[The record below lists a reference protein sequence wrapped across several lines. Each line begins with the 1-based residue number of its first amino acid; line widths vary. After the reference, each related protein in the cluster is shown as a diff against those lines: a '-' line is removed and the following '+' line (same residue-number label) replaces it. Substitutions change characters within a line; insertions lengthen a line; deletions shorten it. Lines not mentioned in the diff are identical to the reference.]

1 METVAEI
8 KGRLYRYI
16 RSIGGWMEVMESDSY
31 LNDANRAM
39 IKAYKAE
46 HGAAFLG
53 KTNFYDVDRIAVA
66 NGTKSPFEKYTGG
79 KIYNFGCD
87 YVIPVEDEEL
97 AAMIR
102 EYNTDESYP
111 NAYKLVT
118 KITNRIDQL
127 GGEHTIWS

>member
-8 KGRLYRYI
+8 KGRLHRYI

-39 IKAYKAE
+39 IKAYKKE
-46 HGAAFLG
+46 HGSAFLG
-53 KTNFYDVDRIAVA
+53 KTNFYNADRIAVA

-79 KIYNFGCD
+79 RIYNFGCD

>member
-8 KGRLYRYI
+8 KSRLYGYI
-16 RSIGGWMEVMESDSY
+16 RSIGGWLEVFESYSY
-31 LNDANRAM
+31 LNDANRAV
-39 IKAYKAE
+39 IEAYKNE
-46 HGAAFLG
+46 HGTAFLG
-53 KTNFYDVDRIAVA
+53 KTNFYDEDRIAVA
-66 NGTKSPFEKYTGG
+66 NGTKSPFEEFTGQLV
-79 KIYNFGCD
+79 YNFGCD
-87 YVIPVEDEEL
+87 YVIPVEDAIL

-102 EYNTDESYP
+102 EYNTDGSYD

>member
-16 RSIGGWMEVMESDSY
+16 RSIGGWLEVMESDSY
-31 LNDANRAM
+31 LNDANRAV
-39 IKAYKAE
+39 IKAYKKE
-46 HGAAFLG
+46 HGTAFLG
-53 KTNFYDVDRIAVA
+53 KTNFYDADRIAVA
-66 NGTKSPFEKYTGG
+66 AGTKSPFEKYTGG

-87 YVIPVEDEEL
+87 YVIPVEDAEL

-102 EYNTDESYP
+102 EYNTDGSYP

-127 GGEHTIWS
+127 GGEHPIWS